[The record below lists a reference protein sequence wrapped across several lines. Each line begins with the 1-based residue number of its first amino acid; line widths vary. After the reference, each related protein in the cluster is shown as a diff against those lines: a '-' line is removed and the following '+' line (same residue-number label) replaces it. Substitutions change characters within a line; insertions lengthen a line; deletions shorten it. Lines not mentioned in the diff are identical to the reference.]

1 MKILKDRF
9 NRIHDYLRIS
19 LTDKCNLNCIYC
31 NPFEHHSKKLNKN
44 AILNFDELLR
54 LINIFSGRLGIRK
67 IRFTGGEPLVRKNIL
82 EFFKSVHLLKIK
94 YGFELGLTTNGTLL
108 ENNLQKLKQYGIDK
122 LNISLDSLK
131 PERFQYITGK
141 NNLDAVVRSIYK
153 AMDLGFNPLKIN
165 VVVMKN
171 VNEDEITDFV
181 EFVKDKNL
189 NVRFIE
195 FMPFGNNNW
204 NTDGFISS
212 EEIKNIIENKYQLK
226 EITGPLNLVAKDYSL
241 AGHSGKISFISSIS
255 DHFCKS
261 CNRLRIDARGKM
273 KLCLFSTGTNE
284 LNFKQLLNDSKF
296 SDENIG
302 EMISN
307 SLYLKKETHP
317 SVEDLV
323 KFEEN
328 NMLNIGG

>member
-1 MKILKDRF
+1 M
-9 NRIHDYLRIS
+9 
-19 LTDKCNLNCIYC
+19 
-31 NPFEHHSKKLNKN
+31 
-44 AILNFDELLR
+44 
-54 LINIFSGRLGIRK
+54 
-67 IRFTGGEPLVRKNIL
+67 
-82 EFFKSVHLLKIK
+82 
-94 YGFELGLTTNGTLL
+94 
-108 ENNLQKLKQYGIDK
+108 ENNLQEIKRYGIDK

-141 NNLDAVVRSIYK
+141 DNFDAVIRSINK
-153 AMDLGFNPLKIN
+153 AANLGFDPLKIN

-171 VNEDEITDFV
+171 VNEDEIIDFV
-181 EFVKDKNL
+181 EFVKDTNL

-212 EEIKNIIENKYQLK
+212 EEIKNIIETKYQLK
-226 EITGPLNLVAKDYSL
+226 EITGALNLVAKDYSI

-284 LNFKQLLNDSKF
+284 LNFKLLLTNPHYS
-296 SDENIG
+296 E
-302 EMISN
+302 EMISETILT
-307 SLYLKKETHP
+307 SLYEKEKTHP
-317 SVEDLV
+317 RIDELL

-328 NMLNIGG
+328 NMLSIGG

>member
-1 MKILKDRF
+1 MQTLKDNF

-31 NPFEHHSKKLNKN
+31 NPLEHQSKKLNKKE
-44 AILNFDELLR
+44 ILTFDELLR
-54 LINIFSGRLGIRK
+54 LIDIFSGRLGVKK

-108 ENNLQKLKQYGIDK
+108 ENNLPELKNYGIDK

-131 PERFQYITGK
+131 PERFHYITGK
-141 NNLDAVVRSIYK
+141 DNLNAVIRSINK
-153 AMDLGFNPLKIN
+153 AVDLSFNPLKIN

-171 VNEDEITDFV
+171 VNEDEVIDFV
-181 EFVKDKNL
+181 EFAKDTNL

-204 NTDGFISS
+204 NTDGFINS
-212 EEIKNIIENKYQLK
+212 EEIKNIIETKYQLK
-226 EITGPLNLVAKDYSL
+226 EITGASNLVAKDYSIS
-241 AGHSGKISFISSIS
+241 GYSGKVSFISSIS

-284 LNFKQLLNDSKF
+284 LNFKQLLNNPQYP
-296 SDENIG
+296 DENIG
-302 EMISN
+302 EMIIN
-307 SLYLKKETHP
+307 SLSLKEETHP
-317 SVEDLV
+317 SVEDLL

-328 NMLNIGG
+328 NMLSIGG

>member
-1 MKILKDRF
+1 MKILKDSF

-31 NPFEHHSKKLNKN
+31 NPLEHQSKKLNKN
-44 AILNFDELLR
+44 KILTFDELLR
-54 LINIFSGRLGIRK
+54 LINIFSGGLGINK
-67 IRFTGGEPLVRKNIL
+67 IRFTGGEPLVRRNIL
-82 EFFKSVHLLKIK
+82 GFFKSVHLLKIK

-108 ENNLQKLKQYGIDK
+108 EGNLQELKGYGIDK

-141 NNLDAVVRSIYK
+141 DNLDSVIRSINK
-153 AMDLGFNPLKIN
+153 ATDLGFNPLKIN

-171 VNEDEITDFV
+171 VNEDEVIDFV
-181 EFVKDKNL
+181 EFATYTNL

-212 EEIKNIIENKYQLK
+212 EEIKNLIETKYKLK
-226 EITGPLNLVAKDYSL
+226 EITGPMNIVAKDYSI
-241 AGHSGKISFISSIS
+241 AGHSGKVSFISSIS

-284 LNFKQLLNDSKF
+284 LNFKQLLNNSQY
-296 SDENIG
+296 SD
-302 EMISN
+302 EMISEMILT
-307 SLYLKKETHP
+307 SLYQKEKTHP
-317 SVEDLV
+317 RIEELL

-328 NMLNIGG
+328 NMLSIGG

>member
-31 NPFEHHSKKLNKN
+31 NPLEHHSKKLNKN
-44 AILNFDELLR
+44 EILTFDELLR
-54 LINIFSGRLGIRK
+54 LINIFSGRLGVKK

-108 ENNLQKLKQYGIDK
+108 DNCLQELKRYGIDK

-141 NNLDAVVRSIYK
+141 DNLNTVIRAINK
-153 AMDLGFNPLKIN
+153 AADLGFNPLKIN

-171 VNEDEITDFV
+171 VNEDEVIDFV
-181 EFVKDKNL
+181 EFAKDTNL

-212 EEIKNIIENKYQLK
+212 EEIKNIIETKYQLE
-226 EITGPLNLVAKDYSL
+226 EITGTLNLIAKDYSV
-241 AGHSGKISFISSIS
+241 AGHSGKVSFISSIS
-255 DHFCKS
+255 NHFCKS

-284 LNFKQLLNDSKF
+284 LNFKQLLNNPQF
-296 SDENIG
+296 SDENIS
-302 EMISN
+302 EKILT
-307 SLYLKKETHP
+307 SLYLKEETHP
-317 SVEDLV
+317 RVEDLL

-328 NMLNIGG
+328 NMLSIGG

>member
-1 MKILKDRF
+1 MKILKDSF

-31 NPFEHHSKKLNKN
+31 NPLEHQSKKLNKN
-44 AILNFDELLR
+44 EILTFNELLR
-54 LINIFSGRLGIRK
+54 LINIFSGRLGIKK
-67 IRFTGGEPLVRKNIL
+67 IRFTGGEPLARKNTL
-82 EFFKSVHLLKIK
+82 EFFKSVYLLKIK
-94 YGFELGLTTNGTLL
+94 YGLEIALTTNGTLL
-108 ENNLQKLKQYGIDK
+108 ENNLQEIKRYGIDK

-141 NNLDAVVRSIYK
+141 DNFDAVIRSINK
-153 AMDLGFNPLKIN
+153 AANLGFDPLKIN

-171 VNEDEITDFV
+171 VNEDEIIDFV
-181 EFVKDKNL
+181 EFVKDTNL

-212 EEIKNIIENKYQLK
+212 EEIKNLIETKYKLK
-226 EITGPLNLVAKDYSL
+226 EITGPMNIVAKDYSI
-241 AGHSGKISFISSIS
+241 AGHSGKVSFISSIS

-284 LNFKQLLNDSKF
+284 LNFKQLLNNSQY
-296 SDENIG
+296 SD
-302 EMISN
+302 EMISEMILT
-307 SLYLKKETHP
+307 SLYQKEKTHP
-317 SVEDLV
+317 RIEELL

-328 NMLNIGG
+328 NMLSIGG

>member
-1 MKILKDRF
+1 MQILRDSF

-31 NPFEHHSKKLNKN
+31 NPVEHHSKKLNKN
-44 AILNFDELLR
+44 EILTFDELLR
-54 LINIFSGRLGIRK
+54 LIDLFSGRLGIRK
-67 IRFTGGEPLVRKNIL
+67 IRFTGGEPFVRKNIL
-82 EFFKSVHLLKIK
+82 EFFKSVRLLKLK
-94 YGFELGLTTNGTLL
+94 YGLELGLTTNGTLL
-108 ENNLQKLKQYGIDK
+108 ENNLQELKEYGIDK

-141 NNLDAVVRSIYK
+141 NNLDTVIK
-153 AMDLGFNPLKIN
+153 AINEALHMGFHPLKIN

-171 VNEDEITDFV
+171 VNEDEIIDFAEFV
-181 EFVKDKNL
+181 ENKEL

-212 EEIKNIIENKYQLK
+212 EEIKKIIETKYKLK
-226 EITGPLNLVAKDYSL
+226 EIMGPLNLVAKDFSIE
-241 AGHSGKISFISSIS
+241 GHSGKVSFISSIS

-273 KLCLFSTGTNE
+273 KLCLFSTGTSE
-284 LNFKQLLNDSKF
+284 LNFKQLLNNPQY
-296 SDENIG
+296 SDENIS
-302 EMISN
+302 EMILS
-307 SLYLKKETHP
+307 SLYLKEETHP
-317 SVEDLV
+317 RVEELL

-328 NMLNIGG
+328 NMLSIGG